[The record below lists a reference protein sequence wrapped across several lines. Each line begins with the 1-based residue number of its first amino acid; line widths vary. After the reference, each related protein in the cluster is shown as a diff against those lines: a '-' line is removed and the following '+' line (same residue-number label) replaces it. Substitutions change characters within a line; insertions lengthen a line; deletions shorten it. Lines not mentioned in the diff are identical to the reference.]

1 MADIRCLICNR
12 VNDSSAEHCWYCH
25 TILPKPTGPLTQ
37 KERDKLASLKNKI
50 TSENN
55 NVPEPPVEE
64 PKKTPPA
71 GSTEEEVPEW
81 LARIRRLKQADEL
94 DQPYR
99 PSDWIDEDQPDWLVK
114 LQQPVVEET
123 PETAETSTPAGK
135 FKKPALDESLQIHN
149 LPRESDDSE
158 EYIASLLN
166 AITPAASV
174 DRLRTPGG
182 ELEELVE
189 NGVDN
194 QSAQIQPL
202 PAGSEDRDDLESDAL
217 SSGVEIPV
225 YIEEPAQEPEP
236 AVNTEPAQELPF
248 PLFVDNLPDWL
259 STEETTKESSIEG
272 KLDADI
278 TAGEI
283 SEQKIEK
290 GQLPAW
296 LQSLRPGA
304 ARSIEESAS
313 ESTPV
318 LDDRGVLAGIAGTL
332 PGANLSGRVIKPV
345 DFAQELRATAQQ
357 RKNADLFQSLLQAP
371 DEPVVMS
378 TDQKTASPAGRFV
391 RFIVTI
397 LVLLAV
403 ILPILLPGFSVI
415 VPVLFPTEVVNTLG
429 TIQALSAD
437 KPVLVAAHFEA
448 GLAGEIDWTAQ
459 PVLKQLVSRGIP
471 LALTSTNV
479 QGFTVLQDM
488 VAQAVGNDPVYSMDV
503 NVMNLGYLPGGSIG
517 MGALVNDPLKTLP
530 FTTDLQPV
538 GESAVFG
545 TLNSLSDLGALI
557 ILTDN
562 PEFARIWV
570 EQVDGGNAG
579 LPILA
584 VVSSQAAPL
593 VQPYFASGQIN
604 GYISG
609 MSGALF
615 YEMLTMRAGSATAR
629 FNSYQLSLLLVAV
642 LIFAGGTVSLILA
655 SPHSAKKKE
664 AG

>member
-217 SSGVEIPV
+217 SAGVEIPV

-642 LIFAGGTVSLILA
+642 LIFAGDTVSLILA

>member
-488 VAQAVGNDPVYSMDV
+488 VAQAIGNDPVYSMDV

>member
-202 PAGSEDRDDLESDAL
+202 PAGSEERDDLESDAL
-217 SSGVEIPV
+217 SAGVEIPV

-272 KLDADI
+272 KLDAEI

-471 LALTSTNV
+471 LALISTNV

-488 VAQAVGNDPVYSMDV
+488 VAQAVGNDPVYSLDI

-538 GESAVFG
+538 SESAVFG

>member
-25 TILPKPTGPLTQ
+25 AILPKPTGPLTQ

-488 VAQAVGNDPVYSMDV
+488 VAQAVGNDPVYSLDI

>member
-488 VAQAVGNDPVYSMDV
+488 VAQAIGNDPVYSMDV

-538 GESAVFG
+538 SESAVFG

>member
-296 LQSLRPGA
+296 LQSLRPSA

-357 RKNADLFQSLLQAP
+357 RKNADLFQSLLQAT

-488 VAQAVGNDPVYSMDV
+488 VAQAIGNDPVYSMDV

-642 LIFAGGTVSLILA
+642 LIFAGDTVSLILA

>member
-189 NGVDN
+189 NGWYN

-202 PAGSEDRDDLESDAL
+202 PVGSEDRDDLESDAL
-217 SSGVEIPV
+217 SAGVEIPV

-296 LQSLRPGA
+296 LQSLRPSA

-488 VAQAVGNDPVYSMDV
+488 VAQAIGNDPVYSMDV

-545 TLNSLSDLGALI
+545 ALNSLSDLGALI

>member
-25 TILPKPTGPLTQ
+25 AILPKPTGPLTQ

-488 VAQAVGNDPVYSMDV
+488 VAQAVGNDPVYSLDI

-642 LIFAGGTVSLILA
+642 LIFAGDTVSLILA

>member
-488 VAQAVGNDPVYSMDV
+488 VAQAVGNDPVYSLDI

-538 GESAVFG
+538 SESAVFG

>member
-158 EYIASLLN
+158 EYITSLLN

-202 PAGSEDRDDLESDAL
+202 PVGSEDRDDLESDAL
-217 SSGVEIPV
+217 SAGVEIPV

-296 LQSLRPGA
+296 LQSLRPSA

-488 VAQAVGNDPVYSMDV
+488 VAQAIGNDPVYSMDV

-545 TLNSLSDLGALI
+545 ALNSLSDLGALI

>member
-642 LIFAGGTVSLILA
+642 LIFAGDTVSLILA

>member
-488 VAQAVGNDPVYSMDV
+488 VAQAVGNDPVYSLDI

>member
-158 EYIASLLN
+158 EYITSLLN

-217 SSGVEIPV
+217 SAGVEIPV

-296 LQSLRPGA
+296 LQSLRPSA

-488 VAQAVGNDPVYSMDV
+488 VAQAIGNDPVYSMDV

-545 TLNSLSDLGALI
+545 ALNSLSDLGALI

>member
-488 VAQAVGNDPVYSMDV
+488 VAQAIGNDPVYSMDV

-545 TLNSLSDLGALI
+545 ALNSLSDLGALI

>member
-217 SSGVEIPV
+217 SAGVEIPV

-296 LQSLRPGA
+296 LQSLRPSA

-488 VAQAVGNDPVYSMDV
+488 VAQAIGNDPVYSMDV

>member
-202 PAGSEDRDDLESDAL
+202 PAGSEERDDLESDAL
-217 SSGVEIPV
+217 SAGVEIPV

-415 VPVLFPTEVVNTLG
+415 VPVLFPPEVVNTLS

-488 VAQAVGNDPVYSMDV
+488 VAQAIGNDPVYSMDV

-642 LIFAGGTVSLILA
+642 LIFAGDTVSLILA

>member
-158 EYIASLLN
+158 EYITSLLN

-202 PAGSEDRDDLESDAL
+202 PVGSEDRDDLESDAL
-217 SSGVEIPV
+217 SAGVEIPV

-296 LQSLRPGA
+296 LQSLRPSA

-415 VPVLFPTEVVNTLG
+415 VPVLFPPEVVNTLS

-488 VAQAVGNDPVYSMDV
+488 VAQAIGNDPVYSMDV

-545 TLNSLSDLGALI
+545 ALNSLSDLGALI

>member
-189 NGVDN
+189 NGWYN

-202 PAGSEDRDDLESDAL
+202 PVGSEDRDDLESDAL
-217 SSGVEIPV
+217 SAGVEIPV

-296 LQSLRPGA
+296 LQSLRPSA

-488 VAQAVGNDPVYSMDV
+488 VAQAIGNDPVYSMDV

>member
-415 VPVLFPTEVVNTLG
+415 VPVLFPPEVVNTLS

-488 VAQAVGNDPVYSMDV
+488 VAQAVGNDPVYSLDI

>member
-217 SSGVEIPV
+217 SAGVEIPV

-296 LQSLRPGA
+296 LQSLRPSA

-538 GESAVFG
+538 SESAVFG

>member
-217 SSGVEIPV
+217 SAGVEIPV

-296 LQSLRPGA
+296 LQSLRPSA

-488 VAQAVGNDPVYSMDV
+488 VAQAIGNDPVYSMDV

-545 TLNSLSDLGALI
+545 ALNSLSDLGALI